1 MEYEYETLNDSSFN
15 ENSIGSPTT
24 ASSPVHKQKP
34 PRNYTANKR
43 NDAPLRVLVI
53 NCQSIKNKKY
63 DMEYLTESTKPDIII
78 GNESWLNKD
87 NRQRCFHLVIFF
99 TETIVKLMHMVG
111 FLY

>member
-1 MEYEYETLNDSSFN
+1 MLVLTKVDLSNIHDEKFARPQRSQFQDTLCKPLC
-15 ENSIGSPTT
+15 SPTA

-63 DMEYLTESTKPDIII
+63 DME
-78 GNESWLNKD
+78 N
-87 NRQRCFHLVIFF
+87 
-99 TETIVKLMHMVG
+99 
-111 FLY
+111 